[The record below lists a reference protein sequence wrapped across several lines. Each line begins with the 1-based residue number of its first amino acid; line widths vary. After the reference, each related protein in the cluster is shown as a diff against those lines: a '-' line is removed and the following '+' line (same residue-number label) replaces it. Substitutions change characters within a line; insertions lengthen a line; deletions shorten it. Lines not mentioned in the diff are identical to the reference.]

1 MLHEEPHKYTD
12 NNPIVRF
19 ADVTSTISGKI
30 VLDKIDLSINRG
42 DFVALLGPSGS
53 GKTTLLR
60 TIMGFTN
67 VPNGKIFMSGETVDS
82 ARPIIGYMPQ
92 MSSINWSFPI
102 TVEQTVLMGTISKNK
117 LYPWFSKR
125 AKKAAFEIMERMGI
139 IDVRSNHVSE
149 LSGGQKQRVLLSR
162 SLINNPHLL
171 LLDEPTTG
179 IDIKTR
185 DEVMHLLHEVN
196 HQDVTII
203 MATHEINAVA
213 AHLPRV
219 ICLNKNIIADG
230 APKDVFTVDI
240 LTETYGAPIHVTR
253 YKGLPIVAE
262 SPHGFNGMKR

>member
-1 MLHEEPHKYTD
+1 MLHEAPHKYSQD
-12 NNPIVRF
+12 EPILKFV
-19 ADVTSTISGKI
+19 DVTSTISGNI
-30 VLDKIDLSINRG
+30 VLENIDLLINRG
-42 DFVALLGPSGS
+42 DFIALLGPSGS

-60 TIMGFTN
+60 TIMGLTN
-67 VPNGKIFMSGETVDS
+67 VSNGEVVMNGKS
-82 ARPIIGYMPQ
+82 ADVQRPNVGYMPQ
-92 MSSINWSFPI
+92 MSSINWNFPI
-102 TVEQTVLMGTISKNK
+102 SVEQVVLMGTISKNK
-117 LYPWFSKR
+117 LYPWFSKT
-125 AKKAAFEIMERMGI
+125 AKDAAFEIMEKMGI
-139 IDVRSNHVSE
+139 VDVRSRHVNE

-185 DEVMHLLHEVN
+185 DEVMHILHELN
-196 HQDVTII
+196 HRDVTII

-219 ICLNKNIIADG
+219 VCLNRNIISDG
-230 APKDVFTVDI
+230 APKDIFTVDI

-262 SPHGFNGMKR
+262 SPHVFNNNIK

>member
-1 MLHEEPHKYTD
+1 MLHETPHKYSK
-12 NNPIVRF
+12 NEPILKF
-19 ADVTSTISGKI
+19 IDVSSTISGNI
-30 VLDKIDLSINRG
+30 VLENIDLIINRG

-60 TIMGFTN
+60 TIMGLTN
-67 VPNGKIFMSGETVDS
+67 VSNGEVVMDGEAADVQRPNV
-82 ARPIIGYMPQ
+82 GYMPQ
-92 MSSINWSFPI
+92 MSSINWNFPI
-102 TVEQTVLMGTISKNK
+102 SVEQVVLMGTISKNK
-117 LYPWFSKR
+117 LYPWFSKK
-125 AKKAAFEIMERMGI
+125 AKAAAFEIMEKMGI
-139 IDVRSNHVSE
+139 VDVRSRHVNE

-179 IDIKTR
+179 IDIRTR
-185 DEVMHLLHEVN
+185 DEVMHILHELN

-219 ICLNKNIIADG
+219 ICLNRNIIADG
-230 APKDVFTVDI
+230 APKDIFTVDI

-262 SPHGFNGMKR
+262 SPHVFNNNIK